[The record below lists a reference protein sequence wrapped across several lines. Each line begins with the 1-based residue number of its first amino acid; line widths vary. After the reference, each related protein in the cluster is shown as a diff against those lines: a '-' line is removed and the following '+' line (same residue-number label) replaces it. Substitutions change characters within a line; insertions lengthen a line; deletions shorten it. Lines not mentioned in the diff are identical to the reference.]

1 MKFVDLGFLKLKYVE
16 QYEGTCVASGYY
28 MVFFGIFRLMGSG

>member
-1 MKFVDLGFLKLKYVE
+1 MKFVDLGFVMLKFVE
-16 QYEGTCVASGYY
+16 QSDSTCVANGYY